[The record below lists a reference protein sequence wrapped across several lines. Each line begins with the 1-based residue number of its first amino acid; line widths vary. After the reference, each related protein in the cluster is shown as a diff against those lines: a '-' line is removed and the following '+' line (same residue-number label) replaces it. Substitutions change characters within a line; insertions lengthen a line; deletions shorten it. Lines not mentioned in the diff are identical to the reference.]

1 MAGITPSRDQGVLL
15 GGCQVQAAL
24 EAYTPSL
31 PNSTMD
37 TLVKAL
43 IEAVECKGQE
53 MVARVR
59 AEERVK
65 TAEERV
71 KTAEERVKT
80 VQAEERVKTVQAEE
94 RVKTAEE
101 RVKTVQAEERVKT
114 VQAEGKLVEAE
125 LRKAQTELLFL
136 QGQLHM
142 RGLMGKWLYGMGS
155 LLQQ

>member
-1 MAGITPSRDQGVLL
+1 
-15 GGCQVQAAL
+15 
-24 EAYTPSL
+24 
-31 PNSTMD
+31 MD

-43 IEAVECKGQE
+43 IQAVECKGQE

-65 TAEERV
+65 T
-71 KTAEERVKT
+71 
-80 VQAEERVKTVQAEE
+80 VQAEERVKT
-94 RVKTAEE
+94 
-101 RVKTVQAEERVKT
+101 AEERVKT

-155 LLQQ
+155 FLQ